1 MARGFLEDS
10 KGNKS
15 NSRLIGDMLIGFAM
29 AVSVAFIII
38 KIIKPEIDLINL
50 AQAIGLLFGTVAG
63 MAMTFLGFQKRTE
76 NKEQL

>member
-1 MARGFLEDS
+1 MAYGFLEDS

-15 NSRLIGDMLIGFAM
+15 NSRLIGDVLIGFAM
-29 AVSVAFIII
+29 VVSIAFIVI
-38 KIIKPEIDLINL
+38 KFVKPSIDLINL

-76 NKEQL
+76 NKDES